1 MNSDMKVNLSFVLLL
16 TAGLICA
23 SVLHAELTFHHKTDA
38 PLGTVTVNGHTMQ
51 AVATDS
57 NTIYANAGDVIKIYR
72 LNRNSHQKYLRW
84 YCLDTDQT
92 AENIVAIDNG
102 SNYNL
107 QDATYGW
114 FKLNAGTTAYE
125 LNYTMQDGTYRIAA
139 DQSSNTNYDP
149 TTLDSETESFTEP
162 TLTNRLVFD
171 FHPAS
176 EMAAMVDTCTGDKF
190 LETYSYT
197 TFTNNPFSI
206 GPKYP
211 YVTNASWCTRCNY
224 YCDTES
230 PAQMSTSANWKW
242 YEDGVEA
249 AYSTTNGRTISVQS
263 EDAGVH
269 TYELKYAYTKYTNT
283 QFATRTNDTLVFTVN
298 QLPMQPYY
306 INQKTTPNTYVGN
319 GKQYSYFIRIAD
331 FGLEAGDKIKIVT
344 SIKTDFAFL
353 TSVDDITNG
362 SNPAYCDGTG
372 WKEQGANNEVTYDIP
387 AGCQYV
393 YVIGPLYR
401 NTNKGGGIGWNGT
414 PASITGMKAESTTYN
429 IAKVTVTYKDAIF
442 NHKLD
447 VPMGTISVNG
457 HTMQAVHTQTN
468 VVYANAGE
476 TLTNYLPDYKTY
488 QAYVRWYNF
497 DTDSVAANI
506 SGSNLFKNKSGW
518 FSYDQGTNE
527 RKISYTMQ
535 DKVYRIAADQ
545 SIYTNWSSKFTGD
558 NGGEG
563 GEPLLS
569 KRLIFEYHPASEIAA
584 RIDTC
589 TGESF
594 LETHQMIAPTGRQL
608 YIGPDYPFISIHL
621 KTANGY
627 EYNTH
632 SNYYYTNGEGN
643 VVSMGTGVT
652 TTAEP
657 THWKW
662 YVDDEQTAIYNSS
675 TGNFNI
681 VSAQFLGASSSTTG
695 KHIYKLKYVTNDTT
709 YNIAKFVVNYM
720 DEAIVGPGTISPST
734 TNMEK
739 IYEQTFNFDEPGT
752 TNVTY
757 WDGHFAAE
765 ESTYGYY
772 YKDYASNRKHQTG
785 DIYWSEYGLVNY
797 HKSWGEGNGVYN
809 HNDTIANLAT
819 YKGVKNY
826 TGTLGYLLYCDG
838 SEQPGQVFDL
848 QVHADLCPGA
858 KMYFS
863 AWMADLS
870 GKNNGW
876 CAPNMDFVVM
886 GIDAEGGEH
895 IITTYTTGEWG
906 GYIKSTKGQQWSTW
920 YQVFF
925 PVEFKGDIEYSTYR
939 LKIMNKGRSAQGNDF
954 ALDDIRIYVQKPP
967 VYPIQASTYDCPTGA
982 YDSITAYLRVDY
994 QAIDRTNTHFYYQW
1008 RDQENNVI
1016 DTVYYN
1022 DVSHTYGVI
1031 EIPATEGEIPAA
1043 DTCASLLSFDT
1054 KYYAT
1059 SDPVVKYIKES
1070 VGDTSRYIMY
1080 IAQPLVVRTN
1090 YTYTGFVAIRPED
1103 LNGAR
1108 DGCGTFADLLIA
1120 GSTRIT
1126 INGEAKGDS
1135 VVDICG
1141 NRSYTLDIELTY
1153 IAKNTATGELQ
1164 LYTTPCRAD
1173 WLVGDTAWVKEHPD
1187 VYGGKTFE
1195 QIEAAIMAYRED
1207 KNDAAAKPIIDQL
1220 VRDQLLHLDTATTL
1234 MQPSISLSYTAFPV
1248 PGSSANGMSVCLT
1261 PHFLHIYPSTEITNM
1276 MMIGS
1281 STDNLPAEIKTSPR
1295 RVRISNAQKATGE
1308 FYLPVYPYGEGVT
1321 YVVDTV
1327 MLINST
1333 APSWDTIYLASEP
1346 VKHKNDSIIAAD
1358 SIKISGDLSSLAAGY
1373 DYTFHV
1379 VFKEEDTGCSRGYT
1393 YFTLRIVPDTVTW
1406 LGGEWNKDD
1415 NWSSFMPLEQT
1426 NVILQ
1431 PKDYNVTFTTAV
1443 SDSIY
1448 DVNYV
1453 RNECNNIYFPDSA
1466 SLAGQEKLVINGQA
1480 FIDLVQPAN
1489 LWTLTAMPIQGVVS
1503 GDIFASQSETDE
1515 PFTVAKINQT
1525 VGADAVDRTTYQVYQ
1540 SEYNKSKNKWMNT
1553 SNTLMRLITPGEANM
1568 IGIDCDDGLANPLIR
1583 LPKSDNEYMYYET
1596 TTLKWLDYG
1605 EGTITRDEN
1614 YGKPAY
1620 TGEAEVTLKEMY
1632 DNVYIFGNPTLGY
1645 VDLTELVTNN
1655 ADYLTGRYYMNSAG
1669 DSKRPRTITFTD
1681 DKNANVAVGEKH
1693 ILLPPLRGCML
1704 EGKGTASNQLTITV
1718 APEVVNKSGRVPTR
1732 RTAVDTD
1739 DTNSSNVATD
1749 IDNVYEAQ
1757 DGSVAIYDLAGRLIG
1772 NAVDQLTNGIYII
1785 KTGTAVR
1792 KVMIK

>member
-1 MNSDMKVNLSFVLLL
+1 MENRNIILSLCTSWALLAPL
-16 TAGLICA
+16 A
-23 SVLHAELTFHHKTDA
+23 LHAELTFNHKLDA
-38 PLGTVTVNGHTMQ
+38 PLGTVTVNGHTLQ
-51 AVATDS
+51 AVQTD
-57 NTIYANAGDVIKIYR
+57 TTVFFANAGENIKLCRFNKNY
-72 LNRNSHQKYLRW
+72 KAYLRW
-84 YCLDTDQT
+84 YCLDTDQA
-92 AENIVAIDNG
+92 AENITAADHPTE
-102 SNYNL
+102 YTL
-107 QDATYGW
+107 QDANGW
-114 FKLNAGTTAYE
+114 FKLNTGGGGYE
-125 LNYTMQDGTYRIAA
+125 LYYTVPSSAYRIAL
-139 DQSSNTNYDP
+139 DQSYNSDYTP
-149 TTLDSETESFTEP
+149 STLDSETESFTEP
-162 TLTNRLVFD
+162 TLSNRLVLD

-176 EMAAMVDTCTGDKF
+176 EMAARVDACTGESF
-190 LETYSYT
+190 LETYAYT
-197 TFTNNPFSI
+197 TFTNNPFTI

-211 YVTNASWCTRCNY
+211 YLNKEWQHGNY
-224 YCDTES
+224 YLNEASPVQMATE
-230 PAQMSTSANWKW
+230 ANWKW
-242 YEDGVEA
+242 YDNGVEI
-249 AYSTTNGRTISVQS
+249 YPSLSNPRTISVQS
-263 EDAGVH
+263 ADAGVH
-269 TYELKYAYTKYTNT
+269 TYALKYTFTKKDADTIDFKQDKYKKYLYINKVDGVDKYVNNNKNQAAYFIPIDGTILKAGDVVEIKANSSWAAEVA
-283 QFATRTNDTLVFTVN
+283 FLNDTSNLSVNAAVQACTEYPFSKTPSKGNTRSYTV
-298 QLPMQPYY
+298 P
-306 INQKTTPNTYVGN
+306 
-319 GKQYSYFIRIAD
+319 
-331 FGLEAGDKIKIVT
+331 
-344 SIKTDFAFL
+344 
-353 TSVDDITNG
+353 DDCVCI
-362 SNPAYCDGTG
+362 
-372 WKEQGANNEVTYDIP
+372 
-387 AGCQYV
+387 
-393 YVIGPLYR
+393 YVIGRTEP
-401 NTNKGGGIGWNGT
+401 NGWDGT
-414 PASITGMKAESTTYN
+414 PASITKVTTDTIVYN
-429 IAKVTVTYKDAIF
+429 IAKITVTYKDAIF

-468 VVYANAGE
+468 MVYANAGE

-545 SIYTNWSSKFTGD
+545 SIYTNWSSKFTGN

-589 TGESF
+589 VGELF

-632 SNYYYTNGEGN
+632 SNYYYTNSEGN
-643 VVSMGTGVT
+643 AISMGIGVST
-652 TTAEP
+652 SEEP

-662 YVDDEQTAIYNSS
+662 YVDDVQTAIYNSS

-681 VSAQFLGASSSTTG
+681 VSAQFLGVTSPTTG

-739 IYEQTFNFDEPGT
+739 IYEQTFNFNQPGT
-752 TNVTY
+752 TDVSY

-809 HNDTIANLAT
+809 HNDTIANFAT

-925 PVEFKGDIEYSTYR
+925 PVEFTGDIEYSTYR
-939 LKIMNKGRSAQGNDF
+939 LKIMNKGKSAQGNDF

-1195 QIEAAIMAYRED
+1195 QIEAAIMAYREN
-1207 KNDAAAKPIIDQL
+1207 KNDPVAKPIIDKL

-1346 VKHKNDSIIAAD
+1346 VKHKNDSIKAAD
-1358 SIKISGDLSSLAAGY
+1358 SIKISGDLSSLESGY

-1379 VFKEEDTGCSRGYT
+1379 VFKEEDTGCSRGFT
-1393 YFTLRIVPDTVTW
+1393 YFTLRIVPDEVTW
-1406 LGGEWNKDD
+1406 NGGEWNKDA
-1415 NWSSFMPLEQT
+1415 NWAPFMPLAET

-1466 SLAGQEKLVINGQA
+1466 SLAGQELLSINGQA
-1480 FIDLVQPAN
+1480 FIDVKEFPYK
-1489 LWTLTAMPIQGVVS
+1489 WTLTAFPFQGMVS
-1503 GDIFASQSETDE
+1503 GDLFVSQSESTE
-1515 PFTVAKINQT
+1515 PFTVAPINQT
-1525 VGADAVDRTTYQVYQ
+1525 VGNFAHDRYDFEVYN
-1540 SEYNKSKNKWMNT
+1540 SEYDAASMTWKIAT
-1553 SNTLMRLITPGEANM
+1553 GDLARDIQPGEAVM
-1568 IGIDCDDGLANPLIR
+1568 IGIDCDNDDVNPIIR
-1583 LPKSDNEYMYYET
+1583 LPKQDTYYRYYDKT
-1596 TTLKWLDYG
+1596 SHLWLDMG
-1605 EGTITRDEN
+1605 ETVSRSVN

-1620 TGEAEVTLKEMY
+1620 TGDTDVTLKEMY
-1632 DNVYIFGNPTLGY
+1632 TDAYLFGNPTFGY
-1645 VDLTELVTNN
+1645 IDITDLVNN
-1655 ADYLTGRYYMNSAG
+1655 NSSKLTGRYYMNTAG
-1669 DSKRPRTITFTD
+1669 DDKRPRTVNFDGTPNA
-1681 DKNANVAVGEKH
+1681 KNADPH
-1693 ILLPPLRGCML
+1693 ILLPPFRGCIL
-1704 EGKGTASNQLTITV
+1704 EGLGVASDQLTISV
-1718 APEVVNKSGRVPTR
+1718 ATAVVNKSGRVPR
-1732 RTAVDTD
+1732 RGGSHTTTD
-1739 DTNSSNVATD
+1739 DSTHIDGSGVATGIED
-1749 IDNVYEAQ
+1749 VYQEEDAI
-1757 DGSVAIYDLAGRLIG
+1757 VAIYDLAGRLIG
-1772 NAVDQLTNGIYII
+1772 NAVDQLTNGLYII
-1785 KTGTAVR
+1785 KTGSAVR
-1792 KVMIK
+1792 KVLIRK